1 MRNKQRVATIG
12 PTGLLRTGPEP
23 HQARHRVDNASKECA
38 EGGELQ
44 PQGQRSQL
52 FGECLTPHP
61 QRGRKVFMSLHRQY
75 EAEKARWLR
84 VNPGATPEQTEEAFK
99 QIARELGI

>member
-1 MRNKQRVATIG
+1 
-12 PTGLLRTGPEP
+12 
-23 HQARHRVDNASKECA
+23 
-38 EGGELQ
+38 
-44 PQGQRSQL
+44 
-52 FGECLTPHP
+52 
-61 QRGRKVFMSLHRQY
+61 MSLHRQY